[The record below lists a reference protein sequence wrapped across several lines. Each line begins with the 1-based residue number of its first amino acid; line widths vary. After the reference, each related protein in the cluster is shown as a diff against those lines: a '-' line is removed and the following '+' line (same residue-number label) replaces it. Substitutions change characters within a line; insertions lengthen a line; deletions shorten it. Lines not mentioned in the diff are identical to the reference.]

1 MTAPPAAASQPWT
14 VPLRAVGA
22 FVDRQAA
29 GLQKRVLRNDSGA
42 VAALA
47 RLRRGVGRVPG
58 ELPDLLAHTHHDD
71 FVPSRGDEP
80 SRAEVAVHIALTHF
94 ALHQQSQTRAMHV
107 HGRGL
112 GAALR
117 SLDTSHEL
125 PEALLRRFRIL
136 GTAQGLLEL
145 THHLRGVVQLLRQA
159 GTSLDYGL
167 LADQLV
173 TWQYPDGPSR
183 VRLQWGRE
191 FYRTANITTE
201 PDTDTEGTAP

>member
-1 MTAPPAAASQPWT
+1 MIAPPAAPSLPRT

-22 FVDRQAA
+22 FVDRQAT
-29 GLQKRVLRNDSGA
+29 GLQRRVLRNDSGA

-47 RLRRGVGRVPG
+47 RLRHGVGRAPG
-58 ELPDLLAHTHHDD
+58 DLPDLLVHTHHDD
-71 FVPSRGDEP
+71 FMPTRGDDP
-80 SRAEVAVHIALTHF
+80 TRAEVAVHTALTHF
-94 ALHQQSQTRAMHV
+94 ALHQQSQAKAMHV
-107 HGRGL
+107 RGRGL

-117 SLDTSHEL
+117 SLDTIHEL

-136 GTAQGLLEL
+136 GTAEGLTEL
-145 THHLRGVVQLLRQA
+145 THHLRGAVQLLRQA

-183 VRLQWGRE
+183 VRLRWGRE
-191 FYRTANITTE
+191 FYRTTNITAE
-201 PDTDTEGTAP
+201 SDPDSEGTAP